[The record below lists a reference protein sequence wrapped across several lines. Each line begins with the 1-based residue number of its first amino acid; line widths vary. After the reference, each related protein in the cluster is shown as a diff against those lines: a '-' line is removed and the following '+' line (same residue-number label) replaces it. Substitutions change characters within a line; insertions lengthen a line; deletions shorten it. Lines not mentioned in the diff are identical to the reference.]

1 MVEVAVVA
9 AEAKDAVR
17 APALACHGIAHLIEG
32 THVAVAFPATRGHVP
47 VTFDAGGAVATLEQR
62 LAGTLPA
69 LPVAFGGIAASWIA
83 VARQT
88 ALFQGI
94 SVMSWFTFVAFPAFR
109 VTATLE
115 AAPGFLIA
123 GAAAA
128 ETGLAR
134 ATRYQRISKE
144 SYVTAL
150 AMIAGVTVWT
160 LRAHVSAIYVGGVIE
175 LTVWT
180 EIVALD
186 QKWAAASF
194 AIVRCA
200 LQSNTVKTGRA
211 AIAFRAHG
219 VVFAGCAFS
228 ENKIAGTRV
237 PVAIAFYAHVMILI
251 IRPVFD

>member
-1 MVEVAVVA
+1 
-9 AEAKDAVR
+9 
-17 APALACHGIAHLIEG
+17 
-32 THVAVAFPATRGHVP
+32 
-47 VTFDAGGAVATLEQR
+47 
-62 LAGTLPA
+62 
-69 LPVAFGGIAASWIA
+69 
-83 VARQT
+83 
-88 ALFQGI
+88 
-94 SVMSWFTFVAFPAFR
+94 MSWFTFVAFPAFR

-144 SYVTAL
+144 SYVTAFADKIEFISFRSIQVILFKNYFYFSRKYLGGGIFILLSDRIIKILDCAIYENIISIFMLLPL

-219 VVFAGCAFS
+219 VVFAGLS
-228 ENKIAGTRV
+228 GKNKIDFKLERFV
-237 PVAIAFYAHVMILI
+237 
-251 IRPVFD
+251 D